1 MKDFQIL
8 RYIKKWRYLII
19 IGMVLGLSVFYW
31 YLSRQQYYYATV
43 NIEYLNNDAPE
54 GLTPTGSELKPEEIR
69 TAVIVS
75 SALENIGIDINVDY
89 IRNSLYIEGVLTSEE
104 ENRKKAMLEKGD
116 EYTLKPTN
124 YQIRLSLSSD
134 YSEET
139 AQNLVTAIVN
149 QYMTWYGNQYVITR
163 KKPGILDVELLDK
176 YDFIIAMDMI
186 SNSID
191 KMLDYIFSCEETF
204 RSSQT
209 GLSFYDLQT
218 QLQIVRDAEYED
230 VYVKTINSGI
240 TKDPNLL
247 QDYYSADIAEQNL
260 KREKMLLQAEEME
273 KLLDIYEERMLGA
286 QAYSSSSGG
295 NASDAENAG
304 SNSII
309 LGQVYDIYDS
319 DGNPV
324 YSQNNYEKM
333 MDTYASYFASIYS
346 LEKKI
351 AEDDFIL
358 QSFSGVSEAANEASQ
373 EQIHEDI
380 LMLISHINSIYA
392 QLNILGTEY
401 NQSEVA
407 KNIRVTSS
415 ARAFRGVN
423 IMLYLAL
430 GGVLFLGVG
439 CTGAIVLG
447 RAGDLMDYVLYTDK
461 ITGLP
466 SRISCDEMIEKI
478 AKEGALDTFCCVCL
492 FVTNLGEI
500 NNRFGR
506 EIGNQML
513 AELGLILQVTA
524 KQYGF
529 IGYNNGNQFLCLL
542 KNCSYE
548 KAKDMLDYVGYELE
562 KSQVEVKPSITAK
575 IGESHRLST
584 YQINNLI
591 SHTFKQEEIIVFKPT
606 NNSESKGGKR

>member
-43 NIEYLNNDAPE
+43 DIEYLNSGAPD

-69 TAVIVS
+69 SAVIVS
-75 SALENIGIDINVDY
+75 SALESAGIDINVDY
-89 IRNSLYIEGVLTSEE
+89 IRNSLSIDGVLTSEE
-104 ENRKKAMLEKGD
+104 EDRKKAMLEKGE
-116 EYTLKPTN
+116 EYTMTPTN
-124 YQIRLSLSSD
+124 YRIRLSLSAD
-134 YSEET
+134 YSEKT

-163 KKPGILDVELLDK
+163 KKPGMLDAELLDK
-176 YDFIIAMDMI
+176 YDFIIAMEMI
-186 SNSID
+186 SDSID
-191 KMLDYIFSCEETF
+191 DMLSYIYSCEETF

-218 QLQIVRDAEYED
+218 QLQMVRDAEYED
-230 VYVKTINSGI
+230 VYVKTVNSGI
-240 TKDPNLL
+240 TKDPALL
-247 QDYYSADIAEQNL
+247 LDYYTADITEQNL
-260 KREKMLLQAEEME
+260 QREKMLIQAEEME
-273 KLLDIYEERMLGA
+273 SLLGIYEERMLGA
-286 QAYSSSSGG
+286 QAYSSSNGG
-295 NASDAENAG
+295 NASGEGEG

-309 LGQVYDIYDS
+309 LGNVYEIYDK

-324 YSQNNYEKM
+324 YSQNNYEKL
-333 MDTYASYFASIYS
+333 MDTYASYFASTYK

-351 AEDDFIL
+351 AEDEFIL
-358 QSFSGVSEAANEASQ
+358 KSFARISEAANEVSQ
-373 EQIHEDI
+373 EHIHEAI
-380 LMLISHINSIYA
+380 LKLISHINSIYT

-415 ARAFRGVN
+415 ARAFKGMNV
-423 IMLYLAL
+423 MLYLGL

-478 AKEGALDTFCCVCL
+478 AKEGALDTFSCVCL

-513 AELGLILQVTA
+513 AELGMILQVTA

-542 KNCSYE
+542 NNCSYE
-548 KAKDMLDYVGYELE
+548 KAKDMLDFIGYELE
-562 KSQVEVKPSITAK
+562 RAQVEVKPSITAK

-591 SHTFKQEEIIVFKPT
+591 SHTFKQEELVVFRPT
-606 NNSESKGGKR
+606 NSSESKGGKK

>member
-43 NIEYLNNDAPE
+43 NIEYLNSGAPD

-69 TAVIVS
+69 SAVIVS
-75 SALENIGIDINVDY
+75 SALESAGIDINVDY
-89 IRNSLYIEGVLTSEE
+89 IRNSLSIEGVLTSEE
-104 ENRKKAMLEKGD
+104 ENRKKAMLEKGE
-116 EYTLKPTN
+116 EYTVTPTN
-124 YQIRLSLSSD
+124 YRIRLSLSAD
-134 YSEET
+134 YSEKT

-163 KKPGILDVELLDK
+163 KKPGMLDAELLDK
-176 YDFIIAMDMI
+176 YDFIVAMEMI
-186 SNSID
+186 SGSID
-191 KMLDYIFSCEETF
+191 DMLSYIYSCEETF

-218 QLQIVRDAEYED
+218 QLQMVRDAEYED
-230 VYVKTINSGI
+230 VYVKTVNSGI
-240 TKDPNLL
+240 TKDPALL
-247 QDYYSADIAEQNL
+247 LDYYTADITEQNL
-260 KREKMLLQAEEME
+260 QREKMLIQAEEME
-273 KLLDIYEERMLGA
+273 SLLGIYEERMLGA
-286 QAYSSSSGG
+286 QAYSSSNGG
-295 NASDAENAG
+295 NASGEGEG

-309 LGQVYDIYDS
+309 LGNVYDIYDK

-324 YSQNNYEKM
+324 YSQNNYEKL
-333 MDTYASYFASIYS
+333 MDTYASYFASTYK

-351 AEDDFIL
+351 AEDEFIL
-358 QSFSGVSEAANEASQ
+358 KSFAGISEAANEVSQ
-373 EQIHEDI
+373 ERIHEAI
-380 LMLISHINSIYA
+380 LKLISHINSIYT

-415 ARAFRGVN
+415 ARGFKGMNV
-423 IMLYLAL
+423 MLYLGL

-478 AKEGALDTFCCVCL
+478 AKEGALDTFSCVCL

-513 AELGLILQVTA
+513 AELGMILQVTA

-542 KNCSYE
+542 NNCSYE
-548 KAKDMLDYVGYELE
+548 KAKDMLDFIGYELE
-562 KSQVEVKPSITAK
+562 RAQVEVKPSITAK

-591 SHTFKQEEIIVFKPT
+591 SHTFKQEELVVFRPT
-606 NNSESKGGKR
+606 NSSESKGGKK

>member
-43 NIEYLNNDAPE
+43 DIEYLNSGAPD

-69 TAVIVS
+69 SAVIVS
-75 SALENIGIDINVDY
+75 SALESAGIDINVDY
-89 IRNSLYIEGVLTSEE
+89 IRNSLSIDGVLTSEE
-104 ENRKKAMLEKGD
+104 EDRKKAMLEKGE
-116 EYTLKPTN
+116 EYTVTPTN
-124 YQIRLSLSSD
+124 YRIRLSLSAD
-134 YSEET
+134 YSEKT

-163 KKPGILDVELLDK
+163 KKPGMLDAELLDK
-176 YDFIIAMDMI
+176 YDFIIVMEMI
-186 SNSID
+186 SDSID
-191 KMLDYIFSCEETF
+191 DMLSYIYSCEETF

-218 QLQIVRDAEYED
+218 QLQMVRDAEYED
-230 VYVKTINSGI
+230 VYVKTVNSGI
-240 TKDPNLL
+240 TKDPALL
-247 QDYYSADIAEQNL
+247 LDYYTADITEQNL
-260 KREKMLLQAEEME
+260 QREKMLIQAEEME
-273 KLLDIYEERMLGA
+273 SLLGIYEERMLGA
-286 QAYSSSSGG
+286 QAYSSSNGG
-295 NASDAENAG
+295 NASGEGEG

-309 LGQVYDIYDS
+309 LGNVYEIYDK

-324 YSQNNYEKM
+324 YSQNNYEKL
-333 MDTYASYFASIYS
+333 MDTYASYFASTYK

-351 AEDDFIL
+351 AEDEFIL
-358 QSFSGVSEAANEASQ
+358 KSFAGISEAANEVSQ
-373 EQIHEDI
+373 EHIHEAI
-380 LMLISHINSIYA
+380 LKLISHINSIYT

-415 ARAFRGVN
+415 ARAFKGMNV
-423 IMLYLAL
+423 MLYLGL

-478 AKEGALDTFCCVCL
+478 AKEGALDTFSCVCL

-513 AELGLILQVTA
+513 AELGMILQVTA

-542 KNCSYE
+542 NNCSYE
-548 KAKDMLDYVGYELE
+548 KAKDMLDFIGYELE
-562 KSQVEVKPSITAK
+562 RAQVEVKPSITAK

-591 SHTFKQEEIIVFKPT
+591 SHTFKQEELVVFRPT
-606 NNSESKGGKR
+606 NSSESKGGKK

>member
-43 NIEYLNNDAPE
+43 NIEYLNSGAPD

-69 TAVIVS
+69 SAVIVS
-75 SALENIGIDINVDY
+75 SALESAGIDINVDY
-89 IRNSLYIEGVLTSEE
+89 IRNSLSIEGVLTSEE
-104 ENRKKAMLEKGD
+104 ENRKKAMLEKGE
-116 EYTLKPTN
+116 EYTVTPTN
-124 YQIRLSLSSD
+124 YRIRLSLSAD
-134 YSEET
+134 YSEKT

-163 KKPGILDVELLDK
+163 KKPGMLDAELLDK
-176 YDFIIAMDMI
+176 YDFIVAMDMI
-186 SNSID
+186 SGSID
-191 KMLDYIFSCEETF
+191 DMLSYIYSCEETF

-218 QLQIVRDAEYED
+218 QLQMVRDAEYED
-230 VYVKTINSGI
+230 VYVKTVNSGI
-240 TKDPNLL
+240 TKDPALL
-247 QDYYSADIAEQNL
+247 LDYYTADITEQNL
-260 KREKMLLQAEEME
+260 QREKMLIQAEEME
-273 KLLDIYEERMLGA
+273 SLLVIYEERMLGA
-286 QAYSSSSGG
+286 QAYSSSNGG
-295 NASDAENAG
+295 NASGEGEG

-309 LGQVYDIYDS
+309 LGNVYDIYDK

-324 YSQNNYEKM
+324 YSQNNYEKL
-333 MDTYASYFASIYS
+333 MDTYASYFASTYK

-351 AEDDFIL
+351 AEDEFIL
-358 QSFSGVSEAANEASQ
+358 KSFAGISEAANEVSQ
-373 EQIHEDI
+373 EHIHEAI
-380 LMLISHINSIYA
+380 LKLISHINSIYT

-415 ARAFRGVN
+415 ARAFKGMNV
-423 IMLYLAL
+423 MLYLGL

-478 AKEGALDTFCCVCL
+478 AKEGALDTFSCVCL

-513 AELGLILQVTA
+513 AELGMILQVTA

-542 KNCSYE
+542 NNCSYE
-548 KAKDMLDYVGYELE
+548 KAKDMLDFIGYELE
-562 KSQVEVKPSITAK
+562 RAQVEVKPSITAK

-591 SHTFKQEEIIVFKPT
+591 SHTFKQEELVVFKPT
-606 NNSESKGGKR
+606 NSSESKGGKK

>member
-43 NIEYLNNDAPE
+43 NIEYLNSGAPD

-69 TAVIVS
+69 SAVIVS
-75 SALENIGIDINVDY
+75 SALESAGIDINVDY
-89 IRNSLYIEGVLTSEE
+89 IRNSLSIEGVLTSEE
-104 ENRKKAMLEKGD
+104 ENRKKAMLEKGE
-116 EYTLKPTN
+116 EYTVTPTN
-124 YQIRLSLSSD
+124 YRIRLSLSAD
-134 YSEET
+134 YSEKT

-163 KKPGILDVELLDK
+163 KKPGMLDAELLDK
-176 YDFIIAMDMI
+176 YDFIVAMDMI
-186 SNSID
+186 SGSID
-191 KMLDYIFSCEETF
+191 DMLSYIYSCEETF

-218 QLQIVRDAEYED
+218 QLQMVRDAEYED
-230 VYVKTINSGI
+230 VYVKTVNSGI
-240 TKDPNLL
+240 TKDPALL
-247 QDYYSADIAEQNL
+247 LDYYTADITEQNL
-260 KREKMLLQAEEME
+260 QREKMLIQAEEME
-273 KLLDIYEERMLGA
+273 SLLGIYEERMLGA
-286 QAYSSSSGG
+286 QAYSSSNGG
-295 NASDAENAG
+295 NASGEGEG

-309 LGQVYDIYDS
+309 LGNVYDIYDK

-324 YSQNNYEKM
+324 YSQNNYEKL
-333 MDTYASYFASIYS
+333 MDTYASYFASTYK

-351 AEDDFIL
+351 AEDEFIL
-358 QSFSGVSEAANEASQ
+358 KSFAGISEAANEVSQ
-373 EQIHEDI
+373 ERIHEAI
-380 LMLISHINSIYA
+380 LKLISHINSIYT

-415 ARAFRGVN
+415 ARGFKGMNV
-423 IMLYLAL
+423 MLYLGL

-478 AKEGALDTFCCVCL
+478 AKEGALDTFSCVCL

-513 AELGLILQVTA
+513 AELGMILQVTA

-542 KNCSYE
+542 NNCSYE
-548 KAKDMLDYVGYELE
+548 KAKDMLDFIGYELE
-562 KSQVEVKPSITAK
+562 RAQVEVKPSITAK

-591 SHTFKQEEIIVFKPT
+591 SHTFKQEELVVFKPT
-606 NNSESKGGKR
+606 NSSESKGGKK

>member
-43 NIEYLNNDAPE
+43 NIEYLNSGAPD

-69 TAVIVS
+69 SAVIVS
-75 SALENIGIDINVDY
+75 SALESAGIDINVDY
-89 IRNSLYIEGVLTSEE
+89 IRNSLSIEGVLTSEE
-104 ENRKKAMLEKGD
+104 ENRKKAMLEKGE
-116 EYTLKPTN
+116 EYTVTPTN
-124 YQIRLSLSSD
+124 YRIRLSLSAD
-134 YSEET
+134 YSEKT

-163 KKPGILDVELLDK
+163 KKPGMLDAELLDK
-176 YDFIIAMDMI
+176 YDFIVAMDMI
-186 SNSID
+186 SGSID
-191 KMLDYIFSCEETF
+191 DMLSYIYSCEETF

-218 QLQIVRDAEYED
+218 QLQMVRDAEYED
-230 VYVKTINSGI
+230 VYVKTVNSGI
-240 TKDPNLL
+240 TKDPALL
-247 QDYYSADIAEQNL
+247 LDYYTADITEQNL
-260 KREKMLLQAEEME
+260 QREKMLIQAEEME
-273 KLLDIYEERMLGA
+273 SLLGIYEERMLGA
-286 QAYSSSSGG
+286 QAYSSSNGG
-295 NASDAENAG
+295 NASGEGEG

-309 LGQVYDIYDS
+309 LGNVYDIYDK

-324 YSQNNYEKM
+324 YSQNNYEKL
-333 MDTYASYFASIYS
+333 MDTYASYFASTYK

-351 AEDDFIL
+351 AEDEFIL
-358 QSFSGVSEAANEASQ
+358 KSFAGISEAANEVSQ
-373 EQIHEDI
+373 ERIHEAI
-380 LMLISHINSIYA
+380 LKLISHINSIYT

-415 ARAFRGVN
+415 ARGFKGMNV
-423 IMLYLAL
+423 MLYLGL

-478 AKEGALDTFCCVCL
+478 AKEGALDTFSCVCL

-513 AELGLILQVTA
+513 AELGMILQVTA

-542 KNCSYE
+542 NNCSYE
-548 KAKDMLDYVGYELE
+548 KAKDMLDFIGYELE
-562 KSQVEVKPSITAK
+562 RAQVEVKPSITAK

-591 SHTFKQEEIIVFKPT
+591 SHTFKQEELVVFRPT
-606 NNSESKGGKR
+606 NSSESKGGKK

>member
-43 NIEYLNNDAPE
+43 DIEYLNSGAPD

-69 TAVIVS
+69 SAVIVS
-75 SALENIGIDINVDY
+75 SALESAGIDINVDY
-89 IRNSLYIEGVLTSEE
+89 IRNSLSIDGVLTSEE
-104 ENRKKAMLEKGD
+104 EDRKKAMLEKGE
-116 EYTLKPTN
+116 EYTVTPTN
-124 YQIRLSLSSD
+124 YRIRLSLSAD
-134 YSEET
+134 YSEKT

-163 KKPGILDVELLDK
+163 KKPGMLDAELLDK
-176 YDFIIAMDMI
+176 YDFIIAMEMI
-186 SNSID
+186 SDSID
-191 KMLDYIFSCEETF
+191 DMLSYIYSCEETF

-218 QLQIVRDAEYED
+218 QLQMVRDAEYED
-230 VYVKTINSGI
+230 VYVKTVNSGI
-240 TKDPNLL
+240 TKDPALL
-247 QDYYSADIAEQNL
+247 LDYYTADITEQNL
-260 KREKMLLQAEEME
+260 QREKMLIQAEEME
-273 KLLDIYEERMLGA
+273 SLLGIYEERMLGA
-286 QAYSSSSGG
+286 QAYSSSNGG
-295 NASDAENAG
+295 NASGEGEG

-309 LGQVYDIYDS
+309 LGNVYEIYDK

-324 YSQNNYEKM
+324 YSQNNYEKL
-333 MDTYASYFASIYS
+333 MDTYASYFASTYK

-351 AEDDFIL
+351 AEDEFIL
-358 QSFSGVSEAANEASQ
+358 KSFARISEAANEVSQ
-373 EQIHEDI
+373 EHIHEAI
-380 LMLISHINSIYA
+380 LKLISHINSIYT

-415 ARAFRGVN
+415 ARAFKGMNV
-423 IMLYLAL
+423 MLYLGL

-478 AKEGALDTFCCVCL
+478 AKEGALDTFSCVCL

-513 AELGLILQVTA
+513 AELGMILQVTA

-542 KNCSYE
+542 NNCSYE
-548 KAKDMLDYVGYELE
+548 KAKDMLDFIGYELE
-562 KSQVEVKPSITAK
+562 RAQVEVKPSITAK

-591 SHTFKQEEIIVFKPT
+591 SHTFKQEELVVFRPT
-606 NNSESKGGKR
+606 NSSESKGGKK

>member
-43 NIEYLNNDAPE
+43 NIEYLNSGAPD

-69 TAVIVS
+69 SAIIVS
-75 SALENIGIDINVDY
+75 SALESAGIDINVDY
-89 IRNSLYIEGVLTSEE
+89 IRNSLSIDGVLTSEE
-104 ENRKKAMLEKGD
+104 EDRKKAMLEKGE
-116 EYTLKPTN
+116 EYTVTPTN
-124 YQIRLSLSSD
+124 YRIRLSLSAD
-134 YSEET
+134 YSEKT

-163 KKPGILDVELLDK
+163 KKPGMLDAELLDK
-176 YDFIIAMDMI
+176 YDFIVALDMI
-186 SNSID
+186 SDSID
-191 KMLDYIFSCEETF
+191 DMLSYIYSCEETF

-218 QLQIVRDAEYED
+218 QLQMVRDAEYED
-230 VYVKTINSGI
+230 VYVKTVNSGI
-240 TKDPNLL
+240 TKDPALL
-247 QDYYSADIAEQNL
+247 LDYYTADITEQTL
-260 KREKMLLQAEEME
+260 KREKMLIQAEETE
-273 KLLDIYEERMLGA
+273 SLLGIYEERMLGA
-286 QAYSSSSGG
+286 QAYSSSNGV
-295 NASDAENAG
+295 NASGEGEG

-309 LGQVYDIYDS
+309 LGNVYDIYDK

-324 YSQNNYEKM
+324 YSQNNYEKL
-333 MDTYASYFASIYS
+333 MDTYAGYFASTYK

-351 AEDDFIL
+351 AEDEFIL
-358 QSFSGVSEAANEASQ
+358 KSFAGISEAANEVSQ
-373 EQIHEDI
+373 EHIHEAI
-380 LMLISHINSIYA
+380 LKLISHINSIYT

-415 ARAFRGVN
+415 ARAFKGMNV
-423 IMLYLAL
+423 MLYLGL

-439 CTGAIVLG
+439 CSGAIVLG

-478 AKEGALDTFCCVCL
+478 AKEGALDTFSCVCL

-513 AELGLILQVTA
+513 AELGMILQVTA

-542 KNCSYE
+542 NNCSYE
-548 KAKDMLDYVGYELE
+548 KAKDMLDFIGYELE
-562 KSQVEVKPSITAK
+562 KAQVEVKPSITAK

-591 SHTFKQEEIIVFKPT
+591 SHTFKQEELVVFKPT
-606 NNSESKGGKR
+606 NSSESKGGKK

>member
-43 NIEYLNNDAPE
+43 DIEYLNSGAPD

-69 TAVIVS
+69 SAIIVS
-75 SALENIGIDINVDY
+75 SALESAGIDINVDY
-89 IRNSLYIEGVLTSEE
+89 IRDSLSIDGVLTSEE
-104 ENRKKAMLEKGD
+104 EDRKKAMLEKGE
-116 EYTLKPTN
+116 EYTVTPTN
-124 YQIRLSLSSD
+124 YRIRLSLSAD
-134 YSEET
+134 YSEKT

-163 KKPGILDVELLDK
+163 KKPGMLDAELLDK
-176 YDFIIAMDMI
+176 YDFIIAMEMI
-186 SNSID
+186 SDSID
-191 KMLDYIFSCEETF
+191 DMLSYIYSCEETF

-218 QLQIVRDAEYED
+218 QLQMVRDAEYED
-230 VYVKTINSGI
+230 VYVKTVNSGI
-240 TKDPNLL
+240 TKDPALL
-247 QDYYSADIAEQNL
+247 LDYYTADITEQNL
-260 KREKMLLQAEEME
+260 QREKMLIQAEEME
-273 KLLDIYEERMLGA
+273 SLLGIYEERMLGA
-286 QAYSSSSGG
+286 QAYSSSNGG
-295 NASDAENAG
+295 NAGGEGEG

-309 LGQVYDIYDS
+309 LGQVYDIYDK

-324 YSQNNYEKM
+324 YSQNNYEKL
-333 MDTYASYFASIYS
+333 MDTYASYFASTYK

-351 AEDDFIL
+351 AEDEFIL
-358 QSFSGVSEAANEASQ
+358 KSFAGISEAANEVSQ
-373 EQIHEDI
+373 EHIREAI
-380 LMLISHINSIYA
+380 LKLISHINSIYT

-415 ARAFRGVN
+415 ARAFKGMNV
-423 IMLYLAL
+423 MLYLGL

-478 AKEGALDTFCCVCL
+478 AKKGALDTFSCVCL

-542 KNCSYE
+542 NNCSYE
-548 KAKDMLDYVGYELE
+548 KAKDMLDFIGYELE
-562 KSQVEVKPSITAK
+562 KAQVEVKPSITAK

-591 SHTFKQEEIIVFKPT
+591 SHTFKQEELVVFRPT
-606 NNSESKGGKR
+606 NSSESKGGKK